1 MAGPNRASSHHIG
14 LCAIVLLGCAAPA
27 VHAQW
32 LNYRLPGV
40 PRTPD
45 GKVNLTAPAP
55 RTPDGKPDLS
65 GTWESEGGYFGN
77 LARDLKPGELLMLP
91 WAEAQVKENQTNLH
105 KNDPMVACLPP
116 GVPRINLGGTRSMP
130 HPFKVVQTPA
140 LVVLLYETS
149 TNQTFR
155 QVFLDGRPLPVDP
168 QPTWLG
174 YSVGRWEG
182 DALVVDS
189 AGFNGRAWVDTGSG
203 HPQTAAAR
211 VTERFTRRDFGH
223 MEIEMTIDDARAYLK
238 PWRVKVPINLLADSD
253 LIETFCENEKD
264 LGRMER
270 TLKPSSSP
278 QP

>member
-1 MAGPNRASSHHIG
+1 MAAQNRSGSHC
-14 LCAIVLLGCAAPA
+14 LTWCAIAVLGLAAPA
-27 VHAQW
+27 VRAQW
-32 LNYRLPGV
+32 LSYPWPGV

-45 GKVNLTAPAP
+45 GNVNLTAPTP
-55 RTPDGKPDLS
+55 RTSDGKPDLS
-65 GTWESEGGYFGN
+65 GTWESVGGYFGN
-77 LARDLKPGELLMLP
+77 LARDLKPGELLMHP
-91 WAEAQVKENQTNLH
+91 WAEAQVKENLRNQH
-105 KNDPMVACLPP
+105 KDDPMVACLPP
-116 GVPRINLGGTRSMP
+116 GVPRINMGGTRSMP

-182 DALVVDS
+182 DTLVVDT
-189 AGFNGRAWVDTGSG
+189 AGFNGKAWLDTGWG
-203 HPQTAAAR
+203 HPQTEAAR

-223 MEIEMTIDDARAYLK
+223 MDIDITIDDPKAYLE
-238 PWRVKVPINLLADSD
+238 PWRVKVPITLLPDSD

-264 LGRMER
+264 LERMDR
-270 TLKPSSSP
+270 TPKP
-278 QP
+278 